1 MTKNRIKLE
10 RIIIDLKEFHGAF
23 ATLPQGLLKKMVT
36 PRQYKKLKDHAG
48 IILFDGKYAFLV
60 IPFLEAVAIKK

>member
-1 MTKNRIKLE
+1 MKKFRPKKIELFELE
-10 RIIIDLKEFHGAF
+10 DFHGSF
-23 ATLPQGLLKKMVT
+23 GMLPQGLLKRMVT

-60 IPFLEAVAIKK
+60 MPFLQAVATKK

>member
-1 MTKNRIKLE
+1 MKKYRPKKIELLE
-10 RIIIDLKEFHGAF
+10 LENFGGVYGL
-23 ATLPQGLLKKMVT
+23 LPQGLLKRMVT

-60 IPFLEAVAIKK
+60 MPFIQAVATKE